1 MYSKQQASQIKQSFW
16 TVFGQYMRPVPSADG
31 GKVNWSNY
39 KTGIKHIYFRLKVEK
54 SYASISIELNEEQFA
69 LLRQLKPVLQG
80 MLGEEWNWEQHTQDE
95 NGKPISRVFKEL
107 AGVNIF
113 NEADWPRII
122 SFLKPRIIA
131 LDAFWSEVRD
141 GFEQII

>member
-16 TVFGQYMRPVPSADG
+16 TAFGQYMQPVPSADG

-39 KTGIKHIYFRLKVEK
+39 KTGVKHIYFRLKVER
-54 SYASISIELNEEQFA
+54 SYAAIAIELKEEQYC
-69 LLRQLKPVLQG
+69 LLQQLKPVLHFL
-80 MLGEEWNWEQHTQDE
+80 LGEEWKWEQHVQDE
-95 NGKPISRVFKEL
+95 NGKPISRVSEEL
-107 AGVNIF
+107 AGVNIY

-131 LDAFWSEVRD
+131 LDAFWNEVRD
-141 GFEQII
+141 GFG